1 MIDPICKDLTQWQHY
16 SVILIVAL
24 VEMWLGRTSK
34 TKSGSLIELL
44 INFIRSMVERMKKN
58 KES

>member
-1 MIDPICKDLTQWQHY
+1 MIDYVCNDLSQWQHY

-24 VEMWLGRTSK
+24 IEMWLGRTSK
-34 TKSGSLIELL
+34 TKSGSLIELA
-44 INFIRSMVERMKKN
+44 INLVRSMVERMKKN